1 MAGMPT
7 ASNLRKTPK
16 KADYLVPL
24 REVQDAIRHIRGHH
38 VVLDSELARLY
49 GVETRV
55 LVQAVKRNSERF
67 PDDFMFRLSDAEFR
81 SIREESGHKGR
92 GGRRTAPLAFTEHG
106 ALMAAGVLN
115 SKQAVEVSVFVVRAF
130 VRMRRLLATRREL
143 GLKLS
148 ELEQRITRQD
158 ASIAALFDAV
168 RRLMQLP
175 EKPKKRIGFR
185 PGCD

>member
-1 MAGMPT
+1 
-7 ASNLRKTPK
+7 
-16 KADYLVPL
+16 L
-24 REVQDAIRHIRGHH
+24 REVQSAIRHIRGHH
-38 VVLDSELARLY
+38 VVLDSDLARLY

-67 PDDFMFRLSDAEFR
+67 PDDFMFRLSDDEFR
-81 SIREESGHKGR
+81 SLKDESGPKGR

-106 ALMAAGVLN
+106 ALMVAGVLN

-148 ELEQRITRQD
+148 QLERRVTRQD

-175 EKPKKRIGFR
+175 EKPKRRIGFR
-185 PGCD
+185 SGCD